1 MRAQIIGT
9 GSCLPEKIVTND
21 FLSTIVDTSDE
32 WVSSR
37 TGIRQRHISVTET
50 TASLSVE
57 AGRRALESAG
67 MKAEELELIV
77 VATCTPDTLVPNTAC
92 LVQSELGAVHAV
104 AFDLSA
110 ACSGFVFALNMVDAY
125 FQAGV
130 YKNALIIGAETLS
143 RIVDWTDRTTCVLFA
158 DGAGAAV
165 VQASDRG
172 VIASSQGS
180 DGTRGGAIYVKNRE
194 NFNPF
199 VPEQKPMDF
208 LYMDGGEV
216 FKFAVKKV
224 PESIQETLQKADLK
238 AEEIDWF
245 LLHQANARINQ
256 SIAKKLK
263 ISIDKVPMNV
273 DKCGNTSAA
282 SVPIILDEVNRK
294 GMLKSGDKVV
304 LAGFGSGLTW
314 GTTVLEW
321 A

>member
-1 MRAQIIGT
+1 MT
-9 GSCLPEKIVTND
+9 GVQTCALPIY
-21 FLSTIVDTSDE
+21 
-32 WVSSR
+32 
-37 TGIRQRHISVTET
+37 
-50 TASLSVE
+50 
-57 AGRRALESAG
+57 
-67 MKAEELELIV
+67 
-77 VATCTPDTLVPNTAC
+77 TAC

-165 VQASDRG
+165 VQASDKG

-199 VPEQKPMDF
+199 VPDQKPMDF

-282 SVPIILDEVNRK
+282 SVPILLDEVNRK